1 MDDNIAE
8 IAVAEKKQ
16 IDTEQLKQDF
26 DFGKNLSKLLQKDP
40 IINNE
45 TRQQLEQAKD
55 KYSQMEELS
64 QEQKEELI
72 NEARTQ
78 FNEVVDQVVFKSN
91 EDDDDVLP
99 EQFNSLMG
107 VIYRC
112 DPQKTI
118 KRVEKYLNST
128 PGVSSPPKEKQ
139 YPSDY

>member
-72 NEARTQ
+72 NEARTK
-78 FNEVVDQVVFKSN
+78 FNEVVDQVTFN
-91 EDDDDVLP
+91 EDDGDKLP

-112 DPQKTI
+112 DPQETI

-139 YPSDY
+139 YSPNY

>member
-8 IAVAEKKQ
+8 IAVAEKQ

-72 NEARTQ
+72 NEARTK
-78 FNEVVDQVVFKSN
+78 FNEVVDQVTFNDN
-91 EDDDDVLP
+91 EDDGDKLP

-112 DPQKTI
+112 DPQETI

-128 PGVSSPPKEKQ
+128 PGVSSLKKEKQ
-139 YPSDY
+139 YSPDY